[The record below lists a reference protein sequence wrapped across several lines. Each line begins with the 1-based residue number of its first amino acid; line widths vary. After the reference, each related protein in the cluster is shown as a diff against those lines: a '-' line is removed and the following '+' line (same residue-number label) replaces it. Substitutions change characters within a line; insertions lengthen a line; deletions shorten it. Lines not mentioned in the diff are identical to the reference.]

1 MLTNPV
7 DGLPTTPQCNLRED
21 PMKTGMITALT
32 ALALI
37 PLAACSDAQPTVE
50 KAERSYHIA
59 EPVTT
64 LVIEAHTALV
74 MIEAGDGPIT
84 VKEIRGSTDRAPTT
98 SHRVDGSTLRLTESG
113 CGDAARIR
121 CDVEYQ
127 IRVPKA
133 TATEVTTGAGA
144 VILRGLDGRMS
155 VTTGAGAVSGDRLTM
170 AEATVMTE
178 AGATELHFLEAPSSV
193 HTESEAGPVEVR
205 VPGNQSY
212 AVDIS
217 ATVGGSEV
225 SVTRDPAAAHHINV
239 RTGIGGV
246 RVAPA

>member
-50 KAERSYHIA
+50 KAETSYQIA

-64 LVIEAHTALV
+64 LVIEARTAV
-74 MIEAGDGPIT
+74 VSIEAGDGPIT

-98 SHRVDGSTLRLTESG
+98 SHRVDGSTLRLTERG

-133 TATEVTTGAGA
+133 TATEVTTGGR
-144 VILRGLDGRMS
+144 RGHLARVGRTH
-155 VTTGAGAVSGDRLTM
+155 VGD
-170 AEATVMTE
+170 
-178 AGATELHFLEAPSSV
+178 HW
-193 HTESEAGPVEVR
+193 
-205 VPGNQSY
+205 
-212 AVDIS
+212 
-217 ATVGGSEV
+217 GG
-225 SVTRDPAAAHHINV
+225 R
-239 RTGIGGV
+239 RQ
-246 RVAPA
+246 R

>member
-1 MLTNPV
+1 
-7 DGLPTTPQCNLRED
+7 
-21 PMKTGMITALT
+21 
-32 ALALI
+32 
-37 PLAACSDAQPTVE
+37 
-50 KAERSYHIA
+50 
-59 EPVTT
+59 
-64 LVIEAHTALV
+64 
-74 MIEAGDGPIT
+74 
-84 VKEIRGSTDRAPTT
+84 
-98 SHRVDGSTLRLTESG
+98 
-113 CGDAARIR
+113 
-121 CDVEYQ
+121 
-127 IRVPKA
+127 
-133 TATEVTTGAGA
+133 
-144 VILRGLDGRMS
+144 MS

-178 AGATELHFLEAPSSV
+178 AGATVLHFLEAPSSV
-193 HTESEAGPVEVR
+193 HTESEAGAVEVR